1 MLFQGAHGFMK
12 AHKWRDSV
20 GAVINVE
27 ASGTG
32 GLGMIAFGA
41 NFISFNF
48 NGVYVVMI
56 LFCDWNKVSFQWI
69 IGGWVLHNTYKM
81 LCPVQIRFCI
91 VVMS

>member
-56 LFCDWNKVSFQWI
+56 LFYDWSKISFQWI
-69 IGGWVLHNTYKM
+69 IG
-81 LCPVQIRFCI
+81 
-91 VVMS
+91 